1 MLDLPSISNP
11 VHKGSRPTLTP
22 AGKVESLFASE
33 RKAIA
38 AVTAMVRAL
47 PSPCQ
52 GLASHRVCQ
61 SCTIHI
67 CLSHD
72 MCATCGRLFRGCR
85 QLQRSILWFLLA
97 YGAACGRSQRSI
109 PLPSSPAWASSPCLL
124 GRCIGFLGMCSAL
137 IAAHWQHAGFILGH
151 GACASQSVSQR
162 QPVQQEAVPGK
173 AVPGPAAQPGLLAH
187 ACQDEAR
194 APSNV
199 QPVHKAARWE
209 GAELPEPLR
218 ARLALLHC
226 PEPYQAVAR
235 TARLRGIDI
244 KIRKRPYRTCAA
256 LSSSAMPET
265 ADSPLSCSMPDWPFS
280 MAQRLILGVARLTD
294 LQDNSASVANVR
306 LGVVPAADLVG
317 PVRRACCTMPFC
329 SRHCSR
335 LLIASKE
342 AIRAADHCTG

>member
-22 AGKVESLFASE
+22 AGKVETPFASE

-52 GLASHRVCQ
+52 GLANHRVIQ

-67 CLSHD
+67 CLTHD

-85 QLQRSILWFLLA
+85 QLQRSILWFSLA

-109 PLPSSPAWASSPCLL
+109 PSPSSPAWASSPCLL
-124 GRCIGFLGMCSAL
+124 GRCIDFLGMCSAL
-137 IAAHWQHAGFILGH
+137 IAAHWQHAGFILEH

-162 QPVQQEAVPGK
+162 QPVQQEAVPGE
-173 AVPGPAAQPGLLAH
+173 AVPSPAAQPGLLAH
-187 ACQDEAR
+187 ARQDKAR
-194 APSNV
+194 APSDV
-199 QPVHKAARWE
+199 QPVHKAARGE

-218 ARLALLHC
+218 TRLALLHC

-235 TARLRGIDI
+235 TACLRGIDI

-256 LSSSAMPET
+256 LSSSTMPGT
-265 ADSPLSCSMPDWPFS
+265 ADSPLSCSAPDWPLS
-280 MAQRLILGVARLTD
+280 TAQRLILAVASPTD
-294 LQDNSASVANVR
+294 MLVTSASVAEGGQGVSLTATLTRVR
-306 LGVVPAADLVG
+306 KKGLLYKASARDTAAG
-317 PVRRACCTMPFC
+317 Y
-329 SRHCSR
+329 
-335 LLIASKE
+335 
-342 AIRAADHCTG
+342 